1 MPPGLLGFP
10 PYLRGTLPHMTPS
23 TPEIQLNGE
32 AHALP
37 DRDAPWTVAA
47 LLASLGLGE
56 QRVAVER
63 NGDVVPRASH
73 AEVSLE
79 NGDAIEVVTF
89 VGGG

>member
-1 MPPGLLGFP
+1 MTSS
-10 PYLRGTLPHMTPS
+10 TL
-23 TPEIQLNGE
+23 EIKLNGE

-37 DRDAPWTVAA
+37 ERDAAWSVAD
-47 LLASLGLGE
+47 LLASLGLGG

-63 NGDVVPRASH
+63 NGDVVPRANH

-79 NGDAIEVVTF
+79 NGDALEVVTF